1 MFNFF
6 KGLFGQSKAQEE
18 VYFSDVGIWFET
30 KLKESSLSK
39 ELSELFN
46 EINRASAMLAVSIK
60 KIARKVIENEIPAE
74 HKGTIDEYRDDYIA
88 KLQNFLKQI
97 NLERKDPASIL
108 NYYENL
114 SAALEQTKDSTKNH
128 FSVIQK
134 FFDNEAVNITEA
146 MNLLIDS
153 KSKLDKLIKKENGV
167 KYVSDVQ
174 KLIQIIK
181 KKNKLLMELKER
193 IERDEVKKKESEKYR
208 DYLET
213 ELDDLK
219 TAEEYSKYDQ
229 LISKQMRL
237 EKELEREEQNISILF
252 SPILKLLFEY
262 DKKEMGADRALARQY
277 ASSPIQSLHNDKGL
291 WILTLLQSVSSKLP
305 ELEQNEQKRIKVR
318 QSILAINETILKDYL
333 AKRSLI
339 QDAVSNVKRQIMS
352 NNTTTKIGDVNY
364 KMKHVDEQVKT
375 AEENRKKHEN
385 EISTLNPEKDLLML
399 EKKLSLLGKVKI
411 I

>member
-1 MFNFF
+1 
-6 KGLFGQSKAQEE
+6 
-18 VYFSDVGIWFET
+18 
-30 KLKESSLSK
+30 
-39 ELSELFN
+39 
-46 EINRASAMLAVSIK
+46 
-60 KIARKVIENEIPAE
+60 
-74 HKGTIDEYRDDYIA
+74 
-88 KLQNFLKQI
+88 
-97 NLERKDPASIL
+97 
-108 NYYENL
+108 
-114 SAALEQTKDSTKNH
+114 
-128 FSVIQK
+128 
-134 FFDNEAVNITEA
+134 
-146 MNLLIDS
+146 
-153 KSKLDKLIKKENGV
+153 
-167 KYVSDVQ
+167 
-174 KLIQIIK
+174 
-181 KKNKLLMELKER
+181 
-193 IERDEVKKKESEKYR
+193 
-208 DYLET
+208 
-213 ELDDLK
+213 
-219 TAEEYSKYDQ
+219 
-229 LISKQMRL
+229 
-237 EKELEREEQNISILF
+237 QNISILF

-262 DKKEMGADRALARQY
+262 DKRELGADRALARQY

>member
-262 DKKEMGADRALARQY
+262 DK
-277 ASSPIQSLHNDKGL
+277 
-291 WILTLLQSVSSKLP
+291 
-305 ELEQNEQKRIKVR
+305 
-318 QSILAINETILKDYL
+318 
-333 AKRSLI
+333 
-339 QDAVSNVKRQIMS
+339 
-352 NNTTTKIGDVNY
+352 
-364 KMKHVDEQVKT
+364 
-375 AEENRKKHEN
+375 
-385 EISTLNPEKDLLML
+385 
-399 EKKLSLLGKVKI
+399 
-411 I
+411 